1 MLNSTFAVSK
11 SRLVLW
17 SVNKMANARKVA
29 VLALGKIFVDGA
41 YSNIAVNSHLK
52 EADLTPADKA
62 FATALIY
69 GVLDRKITL
78 DYVISSFIKTPI
90 KKLSPFT
97 LNVLRTAVYQI
108 MFMDKIP
115 ESAAVNEA
123 VKLIKKSKESRNSGF
138 VNAVLRNV
146 LRAETLLPT
155 GESVEDLAIRFSCP
169 KEIIESFI
177 TDYGKQTTIELLCHA
192 LKPAPLTVRVNT
204 VKTDIEAFIKE
215 MPDSVAVKPEGA
227 VIINKGI
234 DINNNTLYKKGHFH
248 VQDTASQTAVS
259 VLSPKPD
266 DRVLDMCAAPGGKSF
281 SMALLMENKGEIIS
295 CDIYEH
301 KCELIEKSAERL
313 GLSIINP
320 TLQDATV
327 FNADL
332 GEFDCVLCDVPC
344 SGLGIIRRKPD
355 IKYKAFSE
363 FDGLLPIQYSIL
375 NNAKKYLKKGGKLLY
390 STCTLRKAENED
402 IIDKFLT
409 ENDDFKLEYSHT
421 FMPHIDGTDGF
432 FCALLI
438 KN

>member
-1 MLNSTFAVSK
+1 
-11 SRLVLW
+11 
-17 SVNKMANARKVA
+17 MANARKVA

-41 YSNIAVNSHLK
+41 YSNIAVNSYLK

-78 DYVISSFIKTPI
+78 DYVISSFVKTPI

-97 LNVLRTAVYQI
+97 LNVLRTALFQI
-108 MFMDKIP
+108 MYMDKIP

-146 LRAETLLPT
+146 LRAESLLPT
-155 GESVEDLAIRFSCP
+155 GDSVKDLSVIYSCP
-169 KEIIESFI
+169 ENIIESFI
-177 TDYGKQTTIELLCHA
+177 NDYGNQTAVILLAEA

-204 VKTDIEAFIKE
+204 VKTDIETFIKE
-215 MPDSVAVKPEGA
+215 MPDSVAVKPSGA
-227 VIINKGI
+227 VVINKGI
-234 DINNNTLYKKGHFH
+234 DINNNTLYKYGHFY

-259 VLSPKPD
+259 VLSPKAG

-281 SMALLMENKGEIIS
+281 SLALLMENKGEIIS
-295 CDIYEH
+295 CDIYDH
-301 KCELIEKSAERL
+301 KCELIKKSADRL
-313 GLSIINP
+313 GLDIIKP
-320 TLQDATV
+320 IVQDGTV
-327 FNADL
+327 YNSDL

-355 IKYKAFSE
+355 IKYKDFSE
-363 FDGLLPIQYSIL
+363 FDGLLTIQKAIL
-375 NNAKKYLKKGGKLLY
+375 NNAKKYVKTGGKLLY
-390 STCTLRKAENED
+390 STCTLRKAENEN
-402 IIDKFLT
+402 IVNEFLAQ
-409 ENDDFKLEYSHT
+409 NSDFKLEYSHT

-432 FCALLI
+432 YCALLI
-438 KN
+438 KK

>member
-1 MLNSTFAVSK
+1 
-11 SRLVLW
+11 
-17 SVNKMANARKVA
+17 MANARKVA
-29 VLALGKIFVDGA
+29 VLALGKIFNEGA
-41 YSNIAVNSHLK
+41 YSNIAVNSFLK
-52 EADLTPADKA
+52 EADLTYADKA

-78 DYVISSFIKTPI
+78 DYVIKSFVKTPL

-97 LNVLRTAVYQI
+97 LNNLRVALYQI

-123 VKLIKKSKESRNSGF
+123 VKLVKKSKESRNAGF

-146 LRAETLLPT
+146 LRAEALLPT
-155 GESVEDLAIRFSCP
+155 GDSVSDLSVIYSCP
-169 KEIIESFI
+169 ESIIESFI
-177 TDYGKQTTIELLCHA
+177 SDYGKETAVIILAEA

-204 VKTDIEAFIKE
+204 TKTDVKTFITEIGDATEAT
-215 MPDSVAVKPEGA
+215 PVGA

-234 DINNNTLYKKGHFH
+234 DIANSPLYKKGHFY

-259 VLSPKPD
+259 VLAPKPN

-281 SMALLMENKGEIIS
+281 AMALLMENKGEIIS
-295 CDIYEH
+295 CDIYDH
-301 KCELIEKSAERL
+301 KCELIKKSANRM
-313 GLSIINP
+313 GLDIIKP
-320 TLQDATV
+320 TVQDATV
-327 FNADL
+327 FNADF

-363 FDGLLPIQYSIL
+363 FDGLIPIQTAIL
-375 NNAKKYLKKGGKLLY
+375 NNAKKYVKKGGRLIY

-402 IIDKFLT
+402 VINKFLA
-409 ENDDFKLEYSHT
+409 ENSGFKLEYSHT

-432 FCALLI
+432 YCALLI